1 MDAERMARLDRLLKA
16 ALEDG
21 LEAAL
26 PDDPSDAAL
35 LRRLHAAA
43 LGEAP
48 GLDESPLGHGAL
60 SRGLNARL
68 RADGAGPGT
77 RIGPFEI
84 DSVVAS
90 GGMGTVFRANRVEG
104 GFEQRVALKLLS
116 TADPDPVLFQLFQ
129 RERQLLSQLDHPG
142 IARLIDGGLTEN
154 WQPWFAME
162 YIEGRPLHEF
172 ADSRRLS
179 IAERIELVIQ
189 VCDALDHAHRR
200 LVIHRDIKPGN
211 LLVDDAGTVHVV
223 DFGLGRR
230 LAEDAIDVD
239 PGTTIAAGRLTPQY
253 ASPEQARGEAVS
265 VASDVYQLGL
275 VLYRLL
281 CGELPYQTAGLS
293 AYALADAISGASIPR
308 PSEQWSGHHAEARAR
323 ELFAHS
329 ARGVARALRGDIDNI
344 VLTALQ
350 RRPAAR
356 YAGAREL
363 GSDLRNHLDHQPVSA
378 RAATAR
384 YRLGRFVRRH
394 MLGVGLGAGALLV
407 LLAGLVTVVMQA
419 NELERQRDR
428 ALEIA
433 ERNEALAD
441 ALAGMVRLSDAS
453 GPIDQLFTV
462 GERLAQYRD
471 YVATEL
477 SDDPLL
483 QSRLLAV
490 LGQAFQNLRYWDQAR
505 SAFEHALELRRGRRS
520 DQAVEVDLNLSLAES
535 RAFAG
540 DLDGAWKLL
549 DEMLA
554 RNASDFPAHIEADIL
569 YQRGYLKTYHLPPGS
584 VGFSSG
590 IEDLERALA
599 LYRADSESPNADIAR
614 TMHTLGMKHPD
625 PETAV
630 SLMEGGIEMAESVH
644 GDDRAMIATRLA
656 ELALL
661 HDRLGKHD
669 DAVRVGRRAYEL
681 HVDLRGPT
689 HPESLTMLSNLAG
702 SLRESGRLA
711 ESIEIYQRLHALRE
725 QVLPED
731 HLLLAYTA
739 HGLGNT
745 LRATGNL
752 PESERWLREALR
764 LCLAHDSPNE
774 AVTRVNLSKTLEA
787 AGKLDAAARQQQAA
801 IDAYR
806 HHHGAAHPA
815 LPEAR
820 GRLERLN
827 ARLAP
832 AGGRPD
838 SR

>member
-1 MDAERMARLDRLLKA
+1 MDAERMARLDRLLNQ
-16 ALEDG
+16 ALDEG
-21 LEAAL
+21 LATAL

-43 LGEAP
+43 LGEIA
-48 GLDESPLGHGAL
+48 GLDESPLGHGSL
-60 SRGLNARL
+60 SRGLSARL
-68 RADGAGPGT
+68 HEDGVGAGK

-84 DSVVAS
+84 DSAVAS
-90 GGMGTVFRANRVEG
+90 GGMGTVYRAHRVDG
-104 GFEQRVALKLLS
+104 GFDQHVALKLLS
-116 TADPDPVLFQLFQ
+116 AADPDPILFQLFQ
-129 RERQLLSQLDHPG
+129 RERQLLAQLDHPG
-142 IARLIDGGLTEN
+142 IARLIDGGLTED

-179 IAERIELVIQ
+179 VAQRVELVIQ

-211 LLVDDAGTVHVV
+211 LLVDESGKVHVV

-230 LAEDAIDVD
+230 LAEEAVDGD

-253 ASPEQARGEAVS
+253 ASPEQARGEAIS

-281 CGELPYQTAGLS
+281 GAGMPYETAGLS
-293 AYALADAISGASIPR
+293 AYALAEVISGATIR
-308 PSEQWSGHHAEARAR
+308 KPSECWLGRDAETRAR
-323 ELFAHS
+323 KLFGQS
-329 ARGVARALRGDIDNI
+329 ARSLGRSLRGDIDNI

-350 RRPAAR
+350 RRPADR

-363 GSDLRNHLDHQPVSA
+363 GEDLKNHLAHQPVAA
-378 RAATAR
+378 RAATRR

-394 MLGVGLGAGALLV
+394 MLGVGLGATAFIV
-407 LLAGLVTVVMQA
+407 LSAGLVTVALQS

-428 ALEIA
+428 ALATA
-433 ERNEALAD
+433 ERNEQLAD

-471 YVATEL
+471 YVAIEL
-477 SDDPLL
+477 SHDPLL

-490 LGQAFQNLRYWDQAR
+490 LGQAFQNLRYWEQAR
-505 SAFEHALELRRGRRS
+505 AAFERALELRQGHGD
-520 DQAVEVDLNLSLAES
+520 DQEIDRNLRLSLAES
-535 RAFAG
+535 RAFVG
-540 DLDGAWKLL
+540 DLDGAWNLL

-554 RNASDFPAHIEADIL
+554 HGTNDFSARIEADIL

-584 VGFSSG
+584 TGFSSG

-599 LYRADSESPNADIAR
+599 LYRSDRESPGADIAR

-630 SLMEGGIEMAESVH
+630 TLMESGIEMAESIH
-644 GDDRAMIATRLA
+644 GDDRGIIATRLA

-661 HDRLGKHD
+661 HDRLGEPEE
-669 DAVRVGRRAYEL
+669 AVRIGRRAYEL
-681 HVDLRGPT
+681 HVGLRGPT

-711 ESIEIYQRLHALRE
+711 ESITIYERLHQLRE
-725 QVLPED
+725 RVLPRD

-745 LRATGNL
+745 YRELGEHS
-752 PESERWLREALR
+752 ESERWLREALR

-787 AGKLDAAARQQQAA
+787 AGRLDEAARQQQAA

-806 HHHGAAHPA
+806 RHRGDEHPA
-815 LPEAR
+815 LSNAR
-820 GRLERLN
+820 ERLGRLK
-827 ARLAP
+827 ARVAP
-832 AGGRPD
+832 AGA
-838 SR
+838 SLN

>member
-1 MDAERMARLDRLLKA
+1 MDAERMARLDRLLNR
-16 ALEDG
+16 ALDEG

-26 PDDPSDAAL
+26 PSDPVDARL

-43 LGEAP
+43 LGEIP
-48 GLDESPLGHGAL
+48 GLDESPLGHESL

-68 RADGAGPGT
+68 HHGGVGAGT

-84 DSVVAS
+84 DSTVAS
-90 GGMGTVFRANRVEG
+90 GGMGTVFRAHRVDG
-104 GFEQRVALKLLS
+104 GFEQYVALKLLS
-116 TADPDPVLFQLFQ
+116 ASEPDPVLFQLFQ
-129 RERQLLSQLDHPG
+129 RERQLLAQLDHPG
-142 IARLIDGGLTEN
+142 IARLIDGGLTED

-162 YIEGRPLHEF
+162 YIEGLPLHEF

-179 IAERIELVIQ
+179 VAQRIELVIQ
-189 VCDALDHAHRR
+189 VCEAIDHAHRR

-211 LLVDDAGTVHVV
+211 LLVDESGRIHVV

-230 LAEDAIDVD
+230 LAEEAVEGD

-253 ASPEQARGEAVS
+253 ASPEQARGEAIS

-281 CGELPYQTAGLS
+281 CGDMPYETTGLG
-293 AYALADAISGASIPR
+293 AYALAEVISGATIHR
-308 PSEQWSGHHAEARAR
+308 PSERWLGRDAETIAR
-323 ELFAHS
+323 ELFGQS
-329 ARGVARALRGDIDNI
+329 ARSLRRALRGDIDNI

-350 RRPAAR
+350 RRPADR

-363 GSDLRNHLDHQPVSA
+363 GEDLKDHLAHQPVAA
-378 RAATAR
+378 RAATRR

-394 MLGVGLGAGALLV
+394 MLGVGLGATALFV
-407 LLAGLVTVVMQA
+407 LSAGLVTLSLQS

-428 ALEIA
+428 ALATA
-433 ERNEALAD
+433 ERNEQLAG

-505 SAFEHALELRRGRRS
+505 SAFERALELRNGLG
-520 DQAVEVDLNLSLAES
+520 DNQAVEVDLNLSLAES

-549 DEMLA
+549 DGMLA
-554 RNASDFPAHIEADIL
+554 RNASEFPARTEADIL

-584 VGFSSG
+584 IGFSSG

-599 LYRADSESPNADIAR
+599 LYRADSESPNADIAL

-630 SLMEGGIEMAESVH
+630 SLMEGGIEMAESIH

-681 HVDLRGPT
+681 HVGLRGPT
-689 HPESLTMLSNLAG
+689 HPESLTILSNLAG

-711 ESIEIYQRLHALRE
+711 ESVSIYERLHELRE
-725 QVLPED
+725 RVLPDD

-745 LRATGNL
+745 YRELGDHS
-752 PESERWLREALR
+752 ESERWLREALR

-774 AVTRVNLSKTLEA
+774 AVTRINLSKTLEA
-787 AGKLDAAARQQQAA
+787 AGSLDAAARQQQAA

-806 HHHGAAHPA
+806 RHHGDEHPA

-820 GRLERLN
+820 ERLESLN
-827 ARLAP
+827 ARVAP
-832 AGGRPD
+832 ASPPLD
-838 SR
+838 